1 MSRHNKGRGF
11 SQTSKR
17 YDGDLKMQHRAARN
31 KQTDHSADIH
41 DEAAPPT
48 ESRSSQSVGK
58 KKAS

>member
-17 YDGDLKMQHRAARN
+17 FEGDLKVQHRAARN
-31 KQTDHSADIH
+31 KQTDHSADAH
-41 DEAAPPT
+41 EEASPT
-48 ESRSSQSVGK
+48 ENRSSQIAGK